1 MTGKIVVM
9 NPRID
14 ETQKEKI
21 KNIADKYGRIVE
33 FYPSVKEAVPNLE
46 GAEIVFG
53 NHPAL
58 ITNAPDIKWFC
69 SASAGIDHYIR
80 AGAFE
85 GRDIILTNSSGS
97 FGMSISEYIIMM
109 SLYMMRR
116 MPEYRQFS
124 DYKEWAPS
132 YLDITTLFGSKV
144 VVLGTGDLGS
154 TFAKKVQAFGPAS
167 LIGVSKSGQQREPF
181 QKVVD
186 ISQLSSVIEDVD
198 LLVMCLPGTPETEN
212 ILSEEIIAKM
222 PKTAYIVNVG
232 RGSAINDEAL
242 IAALEEGRL
251 AGACLDV
258 LREEPLPGDSPLW
271 NVKNLIITPHI
282 SGQETTQWTRDNNYN
297 MFCEDLE
304 NYFQGLP
311 LVHLAD
317 YTKGY

>member
-1 MTGKIVVM
+1 
-9 NPRID
+9 
-14 ETQKEKI
+14 
-21 KNIADKYGRIVE
+21 
-33 FYPSVKEAVPNLE
+33 
-46 GAEIVFG
+46 
-53 NHPAL
+53 
-58 ITNAPDIKWFC
+58 
-69 SASAGIDHYIR
+69 
-80 AGAFE
+80 
-85 GRDIILTNSSGS
+85 
-97 FGMSISEYIIMM
+97 
-109 SLYMMRR
+109 
-116 MPEYRQFS
+116 
-124 DYKEWAPS
+124 
-132 YLDITTLFGSKV
+132 
-144 VVLGTGDLGS
+144 
-154 TFAKKVQAFGPAS
+154 
-167 LIGVSKSGQQREPF
+167 
-181 QKVVD
+181 
-186 ISQLSSVIEDVD
+186 
-198 LLVMCLPGTPETEN
+198 
-212 ILSEEIIAKM
+212 M